1 MPPVDWSNDPESK
14 EVEKKLPVD
23 PMRSNLTPVRS
34 SGDLGAYQ
42 HLIRAFRGL
51 PASSVFGHVK
61 PREKPLSDVLG
72 RCMDSIGLKQPRI
85 EERIIAHW
93 REIVGPDLAHRCSPR
108 EIMRQ
113 DTLVI
118 TTTNPVLRS
127 ELAFRKADILQR
139 VRKCLGE
146 ESPIKAVVIR

>member
-1 MPPVDWSNDPESK
+1 MEKKQPVDSMGSK
-14 EVEKKLPVD
+14 PTLVGSP
-23 PMRSNLTPVRS
+23 
-34 SGDLGAYQ
+34 GDLGAYEC
-42 HLIRAFRGL
+42 LIRAFRGL

-72 RCMDSIGLKQPRI
+72 RCMDSMGLKQPRI

-108 EIMRQ
+108 EIVRQ

-139 VRKCLGE
+139 MRRCLGD

>member
-1 MPPVDWSNDPESK
+1 MDVKQSSS
-14 EVEKKLPVD
+14 
-23 PMRSNLTPVRS
+23 MQPVREQAKPAVS
-34 SGDLGAYQ
+34 SADMGAYA

-51 PASSVFGHVK
+51 PASSVLGQVK
-61 PREKPLSDVLG
+61 PREKLLSDVLG
-72 RCMDSIGLKQPRI
+72 RCMDSMGLQQPRI

-108 EIMRQ
+108 EIMRE

-127 ELAFRKADILQR
+127 ELAFRKSDILRCLQQ
-139 VRKCLGE
+139 CLGAG
-146 ESPIKAVVIR
+146 SPIKTVVVR